1 MDSQSLT
8 QHSNQIL
15 AWLIYL
21 LPVIIIWIWR
31 TKRSRSKSQESL
43 AVKQETIKE
52 GLTEPTS
59 LHPLINK
66 DLCIGCNACANACP
80 EGDVLA
86 IIHDKVELIN
96 PTHCIGHGACAKACP
111 FNAITLVFGSEK
123 RGVDI
128 PYLDTNFETNVPGIF
143 IAGEL
148 GGMGLI
154 RNAVT
159 QGREAIEAIGKR
171 KLAKKADRLDVVIIG
186 AGPAGLSAS
195 LGALQHKLH
204 FVTIEQE
211 SLGGA
216 LSHYPRGKVVMTH
229 PVELPI
235 VGKINFRE
243 ITKEKL
249 MAFWEKIAKETGLK
263 VNCNERMESIK
274 PDTEGFTVTTN
285 KQQYK
290 TTNVLL
296 AIGRRGTPRKLGI
309 SGEEL
314 SKVVYRLIDPEQYIN
329 QKVLVVGG
337 GDSAIEAATSI
348 AEENGTHV
356 TLAYR
361 GDSFSRAKEA
371 NRKKLET
378 AERSG
383 KLNILL
389 KSNPKAITKDKVII
403 DRNGDNI
410 EIDND
415 TVIISAG
422 GTLPTGM
429 LREMGIEVE
438 TKFGTA

>member
-1 MDSQSLT
+1 MDSQFFT
-8 QHSNQIL
+8 QHSTQVL
-15 AWLIYL
+15 VWLVYL
-21 LPVIIIWIWR
+21 LPVIIIWVWR
-31 TKRSRSKSQESL
+31 TKRSRNRSQESL
-43 AVKQETIKE
+43 TAKEEVIKE
-52 GLTEPTS
+52 GLTEPAS
-59 LHPLINK
+59 LHPLI
-66 DLCIGCNACANACP
+66 DRDACIGCNACANACP

-86 IIHDKVELIN
+86 VIHDKVELIN

-111 FNAITLVFGSEK
+111 LNAITLVFGTEK
-123 RGVDI
+123 RGIDI
-128 PYLDTNFETNVPGIF
+128 PFLDANFETNVPGIF

-159 QGREAIEAIGKR
+159 QGRQAIEAIDKNKHG
-171 KLAKKADRLDVVIIG
+171 KKADRLDVVIIG

-195 LGALQHKLH
+195 LGALQHKFN

-211 SLGGA
+211 SLGGS

-229 PVELPI
+229 PVILPI

-249 MAFWEKIAKETGLK
+249 MAFWEKIAKETGLNI
-263 VNCNERMESIK
+263 NCNERMESIK
-274 PDTEGFTVTTN
+274 QYTEGFIVTTT

-290 TTNVLL
+290 TRNVLL

-309 SGEEL
+309 PGEEL
-314 SKVVYRLIDPEQYIN
+314 PKVVYRLADPEQYIN

-337 GDSAIEAATSI
+337 GDSALEAATSI
-348 AEENGTHV
+348 ADETGTHV
-356 TLAYR
+356 TLVYR
-361 GDSFSRAKEA
+361 GDSFSRAKEK
-371 NRKKLET
+371 NRGKVEDAKNN
-378 AERSG
+378 G
-383 KLNILL
+383 KLTVLL
-389 KSNPKAITKDKVII
+389 NSNPKTITRDKVVI
-403 DRNGDNI
+403 DQKGNQI

-415 TVIISAG
+415 SVIISAG